1 MTLAFLLDENAPNG
15 FLTFSD
21 TYENLK
27 DQLDQNYEEVKY
39 DLTSLKWDSYLKN
52 NKYKVF
58 KTKNK
63 ENE

>member
-15 FLTFSD
+15 FLMFSD

>member
-1 MTLAFLLDENAPNG
+1 M
-15 FLTFSD
+15 FSD